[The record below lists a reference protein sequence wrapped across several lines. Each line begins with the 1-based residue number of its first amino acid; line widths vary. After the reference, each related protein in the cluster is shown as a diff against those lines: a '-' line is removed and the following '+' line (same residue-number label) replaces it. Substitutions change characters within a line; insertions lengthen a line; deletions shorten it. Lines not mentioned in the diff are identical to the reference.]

1 MFLILS
7 LILPYVETNECF
19 YDVYDD
25 DVTNLKDA
33 LDYRL
38 DLSPLVEKEDFT
50 SYLVENE
57 SFSHY
62 TML

>member
-7 LILPYVETNECF
+7 LILLYVETNECF

-57 SFSHY
+57 SISHY

>member
-7 LILPYVETNECF
+7 LILLYVETNECF